1 MNTFTFDELKL
12 GQSISFKTKVTRDD
26 FESFKAH
33 SHDINPLHN
42 DEDYARS
49 QGYPSRVAYGMLS
62 ASYFSTLAGVYLPG
76 KYALIHTVNLKFLK
90 PVYEGDELT
99 ITGEIVDLNDTFK
112 FIELKAVIQNQ
123 HNTAV
128 CKAQM
133 QIGVLK

>member
-12 GQSISFKTKVTRDD
+12 GQSISFKSSVTRDD

-33 SHDINPLHN
+33 SHDINPLHI

-76 KYALIHTVNLKFLK
+76 KYALIHTVNLKFLN

-112 FIELKAVIQNQ
+112 FIELKAVIHNQ